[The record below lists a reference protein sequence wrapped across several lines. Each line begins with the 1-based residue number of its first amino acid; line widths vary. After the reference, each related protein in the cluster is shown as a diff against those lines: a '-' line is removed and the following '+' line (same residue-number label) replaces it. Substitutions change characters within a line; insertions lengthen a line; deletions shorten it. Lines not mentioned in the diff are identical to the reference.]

1 MAPAQPGAPVWE
13 VGQQQAA
20 TAPAPVPHPWSV
32 SAAPL
37 GASVL
42 RQVAEQK
49 PTAARQLGAMP
60 PKKKRSAD
68 SAAVR
73 EGTAFVQRV
82 EKKTNR
88 RPKSRK
94 STGKGGPGFG
104 RKLLASTQT
113 KRAIAAPVAVK
124 QEIQVAP
131 AAVVKQEGP
140 PAVDKAA
147 PAVKKEAGSP
157 SQ

>member
-1 MAPAQPGAPVWE
+1 MAPAQPGAPFWE
-13 VGQQQAA
+13 VAA
-20 TAPAPVPHPWSV
+20 AAGGDSAPTDPTP
-32 SAAPL
+32 AAGRL
-37 GASVL
+37 GRL
-42 RQVAEQK
+42 RPAAGGAEQK

-82 EKKTNR
+82 EKKTSR

-113 KRAIAAPVAVK
+113 KRAIAAQVAVK

-157 SQ
+157 SR

>member
-1 MAPAQPGAPVWE
+1 
-13 VGQQQAA
+13 
-20 TAPAPVPHPWSV
+20 
-32 SAAPL
+32 
-37 GASVL
+37 
-42 RQVAEQK
+42 
-49 PTAARQLGAMP
+49 MP

-73 EGTAFVQRV
+73 EGQLFVQRV

-104 RKLLASTQT
+104 RKRLASTQP

-124 QEIQVAP
+124 QEFQVAP
-131 AAVVKQEGP
+131 AAVVKKQEGP

-157 SQ
+157 SH

>member
-1 MAPAQPGAPVWE
+1 M
-13 VGQQQAA
+13 
-20 TAPAPVPHPWSV
+20 
-32 SAAPL
+32 
-37 GASVL
+37 
-42 RQVAEQK
+42 
-49 PTAARQLGAMP
+49 ARQLG
-60 PKKKRSAD
+60 D
-68 SAAVR
+68 AAEEEEER
-73 EGTAFVQRV
+73 RQCRRQGGQLFVQRV

-104 RKLLASTQT
+104 RKRLASTQP

-124 QEIQVAP
+124 QEFQVAP

-157 SQ
+157 SH